1 MIEYNNG
8 VEAILN
14 KTKEKPLWEIET
26 ADGKTAEFDFVIVA
40 NGHYTKPYLP
50 EIFENSSFKGEI
62 IHSHVYRTP
71 EKYLGKNVLVIGVGP
86 SGTDISIDLTPFANS
101 VSLLGAKEIPGLPK
115 NIKMFV
121 GWPTSVHETGIITN
135 NNDEIECDSIIVS
148 SGYQYDFSFLGDR
161 LKLSECGKKV
171 KNLYR
176 QIIPASHPTIGGI
189 GVPPID
195 VPFPLIECQVNWL
208 LALWQNKIKLPPVED
223 RNKIASQVPGIGFW
237 LFGRIKSSYHQSKT
251 EIKLHPRYQALAHP
265 KLNVIFIKW
274 EVLNGLI
281 MIYLQ
286 KKLESI
292 QYQDPSRPYTKKFIS
307 KGANLA
313 QLNTEKQNI
322 LYCLMIHF
330 LLTDKLILTFL
341 KHYFLSL

>member
-86 SGTDISIDLTPFANS
+86 SGTDISIDLTPYANS
-101 VSLLGAKEIPGLPK
+101 VFLLGAKEIPGLPK

-121 GWPTSVHETGIITN
+121 GWPMSVHETGIITN

-161 LKLSECGKKV
+161 LKLSECGKKS
-171 KNLYR
+171 KKSLSPDHSGFSSDDWMYR
-176 QIIPASHPTIGGI
+176 GALNRCSISTYRMSSK
-189 GVPPID
+189 
-195 VPFPLIECQVNWL
+195 
-208 LALWQNKIKLPPVED
+208 LAFGQNKIKLPPVED
-223 RNKIASQVPGIGFW
+223 RNKIASQVPGIGSPEIERHFHKMGSAQW
-237 LFGRIKSSYHQSKT
+237 SYNDLLAKEAGIDPIPRSIQALYEKVHFERREFGPVEYRKTKYTLLSNDTFSSY
-251 EIKLHPRYQALAHP
+251 R
-265 KLNVIFIKW
+265 
-274 EVLNGLI
+274 
-281 MIYLQ
+281 
-286 KKLESI
+286 
-292 QYQDPSRPYTKKFIS
+292 
-307 KGANLA
+307 
-313 QLNTEKQNI
+313 
-322 LYCLMIHF
+322 
-330 LLTDKLILTFL
+330 
-341 KHYFLSL
+341 